1 MTLLL
6 EQNWTEI
13 AVDSLERPP
22 TGSLSELGGS
32 IGDASL
38 QGLATA
44 KPFIN
49 FCFFLKRHLRSGEF
63 GPFRLHARENGLRR
77 GRSSNHPSLTRYWL
91 SK

>member
-49 FCFFLKRHLRSGEF
+49 FCFF
-63 GPFRLHARENGLRR
+63 
-77 GRSSNHPSLTRYWL
+77 
-91 SK
+91 